1 MQSFHDLAYTSS
13 ISSYTV
19 PIWEEQEHSQQTS
32 IQQFWTSFRSFCSER
47 GEKYTKVLE
56 QLAIA
61 YLRTKGDLLAGASVP
76 SGQTSGDMNSTTTP
90 STEADQDLMR
100 RLMRLEENDE
110 FNAETFDTIFKRLEE
125 VEKITK
131 SGRFKK

>member
-1 MQSFHDLAYTSS
+1 MARAGAFSANFDPAVLD
-13 ISSYTV
+13 
-19 PIWEEQEHSQQTS
+19 E
-32 IQQFWTSFRSFCSER
+32 FRSFCSER

-61 YLRTKGDLLAGASVP
+61 YLSTKGELLAGASVP
-76 SGQTSGDMNSTTTP
+76 STPTSGNGSSTTTP
-90 STEADQDLMR
+90 PTAADQEFVR

>member
-1 MQSFHDLAYTSS
+1 MGRAGAFSANFDPVVLDA
-13 ISSYTV
+13 
-19 PIWEEQEHSQQTS
+19 
-32 IQQFWTSFRSFCSER
+32 FRSRCATR

-56 QLAIA
+56 ELAKI
-61 YLRTKGDLLAGASVP
+61 YLETDGEVLATRSASVP
-76 SGQTSGDMNSTTTP
+76 SSSTAVAATKDNHTTTP
-90 STEADQDLMR
+90 SNEVDQDLVR

-110 FNAETFDTIFKRLEE
+110 FNAETFETIFKRLEE

>member
-1 MQSFHDLAYTSS
+1 MARAGAFSANFDPAVLD
-13 ISSYTV
+13 
-19 PIWEEQEHSQQTS
+19 E
-32 IQQFWTSFRSFCSER
+32 FRSFCSGR

-61 YLRTKGDLLAGASVP
+61 YLRTKGELLVGVSVP
-76 SGQTSGDMNSTTTP
+76 STPTSGSLSSTTTP
-90 STEADQDLMR
+90 VAATDQDLVR

-110 FNAETFDTIFKRLEE
+110 FNAETFETIFKRLEE

>member
-1 MQSFHDLAYTSS
+1 MARAGAFSANFDPAVLD
-13 ISSYTV
+13 
-19 PIWEEQEHSQQTS
+19 E
-32 IQQFWTSFRSFCSER
+32 FRSFCSER

-56 QLAIA
+56 QLAVA
-61 YLRTKGDLLAGASVP
+61 YLRTKGELLAGASVP
-76 SGQTSGDMNSTTTP
+76 STPRSDFSPSSNPP

>member
-1 MQSFHDLAYTSS
+1 MARAGAFSANFDPVVLD
-13 ISSYTV
+13 
-19 PIWEEQEHSQQTS
+19 E
-32 IQQFWTSFRSFCSER
+32 FRSFCSER

-61 YLRTKGDLLAGASVP
+61 YLRSKGEVLSGSAGVSVP
-76 SGQTSGDMNSTTTP
+76 SPTTSGTQPSTTDTTGP
-90 STEADQDLMR
+90 NERDLLR

>member
-1 MQSFHDLAYTSS
+1 MARAGAFSANFDPAVLD
-13 ISSYTV
+13 
-19 PIWEEQEHSQQTS
+19 E
-32 IQQFWTSFRSFCSER
+32 FRSFCSER

-61 YLRTKGDLLAGASVP
+61 YLRTKGELLAGASVP
-76 SGQTSGDMNSTTTP
+76 STPTSGDGSSTTTP
-90 STEADQDLMR
+90 STAADQEFVR

>member
-1 MQSFHDLAYTSS
+1 MAKAGAFSANFDPAVLD
-13 ISSYTV
+13 
-19 PIWEEQEHSQQTS
+19 E
-32 IQQFWTSFRSFCSER
+32 FRSFCSER

-61 YLRTKGDLLAGASVP
+61 YLRTKGELLAGASVP
-76 SGQTSGDMNSTTTP
+76 PPSGSGDLNSTTTP
-90 STEADQDLMR
+90 SSKTDHDLVR

-110 FNAETFDTIFKRLEE
+110 FNAESFETIFKRLEE

-131 SGRFKK
+131 SGRFKT

>member
-1 MQSFHDLAYTSS
+1 MARAGAFSANFDP
-13 ISSYTV
+13 TV
-19 PIWEEQEHSQQTS
+19 LDE
-32 IQQFWTSFRSFCSER
+32 FRSFCSER

-61 YLRTKGDLLAGASVP
+61 YLKTKGELLAGASVP
-76 SGQTSGDMNSTTTP
+76 STPTSGDQSSTTTP
-90 STEADQDLMR
+90 LADANQDLTR

-110 FNAETFDTIFKRLEE
+110 FNAETFETIFKRLEE

-131 SGRFKK
+131 SGRFKQ

>member
-1 MQSFHDLAYTSS
+1 MARAGAFSANFDPAVLD
-13 ISSYTV
+13 
-19 PIWEEQEHSQQTS
+19 E
-32 IQQFWTSFRSFCSER
+32 FRSFCSER

-56 QLAIA
+56 QLAVA
-61 YLRTKGDLLAGASVP
+61 YLRTKGELLAGASVP
-76 SGQTSGDMNSTTTP
+76 TPQEGVAQIRKTSTSAATDT
-90 STEADQDLMR
+90 DLLR
-100 RLMRLEENDE
+100 RMSRLEENDE